1 MDMTR
6 AFHPR
11 ILAAAGCVLAI
22 HAMAAVLV
30 QHGLAAQPAI
40 ATGIAVDL
48 TLTAALAVYLL
59 AVRPRLV
66 PAMALVPIVLAGAA
80 MARWQL
86 PASPVTSVLALAWV
100 GAEVALVVTAVQR
113 VRAAAGRSR
122 AAHHGELRVA
132 AIQASVVDM
141 LAAARMPRRLA
152 AIAGTELTI
161 AAMLVTGWRRP
172 PTAAGLHT
180 VDVEKGWGL
189 FAGVFVALT
198 VVEAA
203 GLHLVLHDRTPI
215 LAWILTGLSAYG
227 ALWLIGDALALR
239 HGGVRI
245 ADSGLDVAVGIR
257 WRAHLPWADIV
268 AIRHGEVAVDRGAG
282 VVSAAILDAN
292 VVVELARPLPVHG
305 PFGIV
310 RQARL
315 LALTVD
321 RAADFAESARVT
333 QRSHAGRSDAS

>member
-6 AFHPR
+6 ALHPR
-11 ILAAAGCVLAI
+11 ILAAGACVLAL
-22 HAMAAVLV
+22 HAMALVLV
-30 QHGLAAQPAI
+30 QRGWAAQPAV
-40 ATGIAVDL
+40 AAGIAVDL
-48 TLTAALAVYLL
+48 TLTSALAVYLL
-59 AVRPRLV
+59 VVRPRLV
-66 PAMALVPIVLAGAA
+66 PAMALVPVVLAGAS

-86 PASPVTSVLALAWV
+86 PGSPVTSALALAW
-100 GAEVALVVTAVQR
+100 GAAEVALVVTAVQR
-113 VRAAAGRSR
+113 VRAAARRSR
-122 AAHHGELRVA
+122 AAHQGELRVA
-132 AIQASVVDM
+132 AIQAAVVEM
-141 LAAARMPRRLA
+141 LAAARLPRRLA

-161 AAMLVTGWRRP
+161 AAMVATGWRRP
-172 PTAAGLHT
+172 PAAPGLHT
-180 VDVEKGWGL
+180 VHVEKGWGL

-203 GLHLVLHDRTPI
+203 GLHLVLHDRTPV
-215 LAWILTGLSAYG
+215 LAWVLTGLSAYG

-245 ADSGLDVAVGIR
+245 ADSGLDVAVGVR

-268 AIRHGEVAVDRGAG
+268 AIRHGDVSVERGPG

-292 VVVELARPLPVHG
+292 VVIELARPLPLQG

-321 RAADFAESARVT
+321 RGADFAVAARAAL
-333 QRSHAGRSDAS
+333 RSHGGA